1 MTTNPQ
7 RIERLSS
14 EVRTQFRQVL
24 ADVASGKEIVVIHYN
39 RPVALITRY
48 QEDTVDEIYIPERQE
63 DARDFHTTA
72 DDAKNAI
79 RVAIEGGGAADA
91 DDYDIDAIFDEAYE
105 YEVDTND
112 QGQELLNTAGFVQVV
127 TVDEFWEIVGR
138 HDRTA

>member
-7 RIERLSS
+7 RIEMLSS

-24 ADVASGKEIVVIHYN
+24 ADVAAGKQIVVIHYN
-39 RPVALITRY
+39 RPVALITQY
-48 QEDTVDEIYIPERQE
+48 QEDTVDEIYIPEHEQ
-63 DARDFHTTA
+63 DAPDFFTTA

-79 RVAIEGGGAADA
+79 RVAIEGSGAASA

-105 YEVDTND
+105 YEVDTNEK
-112 QGQELLNTAGFVQVV
+112 GQELLNTAGFKQVV
-127 TVDEFWEIVGR
+127 DVDEFWAIVER